1 MKIKF
6 VIGLILM
13 IFAYKENSAQSFFE
27 SQKQYRIQKPLSV
40 NLGLNSVSNYFSV
53 PFIGLTYTFNANH
66 ELGFD
71 FINSRFRTSE
81 NPIFLPLSQSLLEFN
96 ESFIY
101 KRNSGKIFYN
111 YFLFDSPFYFN
122 STIGVLPSVDNQ
134 TQLLGIYQGSSIS
147 QEFTYTSSVTKYSST
162 LYFSPGFG
170 LKLSLENGTFFTL
183 SGGPVFL
190 LNNKSDQYT
199 FIYSSQSQDS
209 FVRSNILFNLP
220 IYQNFFKNEAKAVEA
235 YINFS
240 LGISL

>member
-1 MKIKF
+1 MKINF
-6 VIGLILM
+6 AIGLILM
-13 IFAYKENSAQSFFE
+13 IFAYTENSAQSFFE

-111 YFLFDSPFYFN
+111 YFLFDSPFNF
-122 STIGVLPSVDNQ
+122 I
-134 TQLLGIYQGSSIS
+134 LLS
-147 QEFTYTSSVTKYSST
+147 EFYLLLKI
-162 LYFSPGFG
+162 
-170 LKLSLENGTFFTL
+170 KLSF
-183 SGGPVFL
+183 
-190 LNNKSDQYT
+190 
-199 FIYSSQSQDS
+199 
-209 FVRSNILFNLP
+209 
-220 IYQNFFKNEAKAVEA
+220 
-235 YINFS
+235 
-240 LGISL
+240 